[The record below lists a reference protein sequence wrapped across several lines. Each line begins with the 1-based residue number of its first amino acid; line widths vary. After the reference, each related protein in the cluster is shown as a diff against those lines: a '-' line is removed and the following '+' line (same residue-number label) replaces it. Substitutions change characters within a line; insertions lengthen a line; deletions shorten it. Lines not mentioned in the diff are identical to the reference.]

1 MCVGVTV
8 GCVVFPFIVYAGGPD
23 MLELVVLS
31 PMDLGR
37 SATKLE
43 TDVDVSLQCRVLHSG
58 DFVYR
63 RRLRSGEVV
72 RVFARRM
79 VSFSAVQRG
88 FHDGLGKSVVVLV
101 HGTGGHSGEKE
112 LAELCLELVNGAY
125 STILS
130 SKCIC
135 LCLSLSVHM
144 RVRYVC
150 V

>member
-1 MCVGVTV
+1 MSAVVVVTF
-8 GCVVFPFIVYAGGPD
+8 GCVMSPFVVYTSGPD
-23 MLELVVLS
+23 MLELVVLA
-31 PMDLGR
+31 PMGLGR

-79 VSFSAVQRG
+79 VNFSAVQRG

-112 LAELCLELVNGAY
+112 LAELSLELVNGTF
-125 STILS
+125 SIRL
-130 SKCIC
+130 
-135 LCLSLSVHM
+135 
-144 RVRYVC
+144 
-150 V
+150 